1 MKQKTVTENESH
13 SGHIYVDST
22 SLLGEFV
29 LSRACLITTQISLY
43 LKLSK
48 CVHSKRPA
56 PVPLKLESKDLP
68 PPAPG
73 KTLALTPAEVPVRIS
88 LNANLSGARSCSR
101 ALSESVWQSA
111 CMMTICYRNTL
122 LFLRKKIC
130 GCFPLWRP
138 PPREGRCVTVPSPP
152 LRQQHN
158 QRVLSGSKTKEL
170 TASVNYLTDNQHFFK
185 LTLASPLFSR

>member
-1 MKQKTVTENESH
+1 MENESH
-13 SGHIYVDST
+13 SGT
-22 SLLGEFV
+22 SLLIPLLYWESSSSPGPAWSPHKYHFTSSCPSV
-29 LSRACLITTQISLY
+29 STARGQPQSHLS
-43 LKLSK
+43 SK
-48 CVHSKRPA
+48 AKT
-56 PVPLKLESKDLP
+56 P
-68 PPAPG
+68 PPG
-73 KTLALTPAEVPVRIS
+73 KTLALTPAEEPVRIS

-138 PPREGRCVTVPSPP
+138 PPKEGRCVTVPSPP
-152 LRQQHN
+152 LRQQHS

-170 TASVNYLTDNQHFFK
+170 TASINYLTDNQHFFK